1 MLIQQYR
8 LFNQEGRSYTFDH
21 RARGYGRGEGVA
33 TLVLKPLHDAVRDG
47 DSVRSIIRNIGANQ
61 DGKTNGLTFPSKEAQ
76 EHLIRSVYASAH
88 LDPNDTQY
96 AEVHGT
102 GTAAGDPV
110 DANAIAAA
118 LASQRDTERPLIVGS
133 VKTNIGHLEAASG
146 LAGVIKCTT
155 ALENGLI
162 PPNFDFQKPNI
173 HIPLASLRLKV
184 SCPCPFHCD
193 CTR

>member
-1 MLIQQYR
+1 MYSSR
-8 LFNQEGRSYTFDH
+8 LFNQEGRSYTFDY
-21 RARGYGRGEGVA
+21 RGKGYGRGEGVA
-33 TLVLKPLHDAVRDG
+33 TLVLKPLQDAIRDG
-47 DSVRSIIRNIGANQ
+47 DSIRSVIRNIGVNQ
-61 DGKTNGLTFPSKEAQ
+61 DGKTDGLTFPSKEAQ

-110 DANAIAAA
+110 EAKAIAAA

-146 LAGVIKCTT
+146 LAGVIKCTA
-155 ALENGLI
+155 ALESGLI

-173 HIPLASLRLKV
+173 NIPLTSLRLKV
-184 SCPCPFHCD
+184 SCPRPFRSD
-193 CTR
+193 CSR